1 MAKRKTTT
9 APSKKPQYKITHP
22 LIGETLHFDSWEE
35 LCEHVMDVAE
45 KEAERRLIDTL
56 CDMIGQISD
65 EMIEHA
71 EEYEPELPF

>member
-1 MAKRKTTT
+1 
-9 APSKKPQYKITHP
+9 
-22 LIGETLHFDSWEE
+22 
-35 LCEHVMDVAE
+35 MDVAE